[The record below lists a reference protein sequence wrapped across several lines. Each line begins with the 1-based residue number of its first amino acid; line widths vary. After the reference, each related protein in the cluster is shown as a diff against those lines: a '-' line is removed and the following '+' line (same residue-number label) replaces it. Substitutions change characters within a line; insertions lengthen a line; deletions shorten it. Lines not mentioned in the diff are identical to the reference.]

1 MSETKDYPP
10 YLDYPKP
17 RRKQTNADKIRSM
30 TDEELVYIFMRI
42 ADGNSPVSIRLSR
55 DFPDPYM
62 KSVWLDWLKR
72 EVEE

>member
-1 MSETKDYPP
+1 M
-10 YLDYPKP
+10 
-17 RRKQTNADKIRSM
+17 TNAQKIRAM

-62 KSVWLDWLKR
+62 ERVWSDWLKQ